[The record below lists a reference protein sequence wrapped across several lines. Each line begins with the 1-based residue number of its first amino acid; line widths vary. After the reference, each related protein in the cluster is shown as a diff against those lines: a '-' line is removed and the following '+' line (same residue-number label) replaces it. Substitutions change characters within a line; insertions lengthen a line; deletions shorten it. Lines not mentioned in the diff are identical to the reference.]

1 MQYVSKWEE
10 RHLGRRDYFFVQMVT
25 NANFIKKIRKILSGV
40 YYPLFFFACD
50 LEGNSAFKKITG
62 GQIDDY

>member
-1 MQYVSKWEE
+1 MP
-10 RHLGRRDYFFVQMVT
+10 MVM

-62 GQIDDY
+62 GQTDDYRRKNSLLGNNG